1 LAESCMKAI
10 VEGEFSSAGVVA
22 DDIPCCKENALAATF
37 ARVAEV
43 RESLADHFTD
53 DF

>member
-1 LAESCMKAI
+1 MKAI
-10 VEGEFSSAGVVA
+10 VEGEFPSAGIA
-22 DDIPCCKENALAATF
+22 TDDVPCCKENALAATSV
-37 ARVAEV
+37 RVAEV